1 MINKIVGLIDE
12 ISEMFVSVE
21 NNGISYTIYIPGGLL
36 EKIKQTKKIGD
47 KIELFTIYYIEN
59 GVGGSSLT
67 PKLIGF
73 NSQVEREFFEKYTTV
88 KGLGI
93 KTALK
98 SLVRSVKTIATAIED
113 GDVKTIKK
121 LPGLGGRTAE
131 KIIAE
136 LRGRMT
142 KYAIVKEINLDKTQT
157 SVNKEEKNEAILDE
171 VKLVLSELGYSKA
184 ETKILLANALKIRED
199 FNNTEEIIQEIFKQQ
214 KN

>member
-142 KYAIVKEINLDKTQT
+142 KYAIVKETNLDKTQT